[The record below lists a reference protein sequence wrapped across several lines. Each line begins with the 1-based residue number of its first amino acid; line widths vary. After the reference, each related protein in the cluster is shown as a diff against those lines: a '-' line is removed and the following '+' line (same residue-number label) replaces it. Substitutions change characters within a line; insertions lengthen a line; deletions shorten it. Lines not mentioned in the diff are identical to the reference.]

1 MKYEQ
6 DQWSVLLFVQG
17 SSADRRDFS
26 GTPEEDPVQRPN
38 APNPQRI
45 PAILTLPRIPCFC
58 SYGPVRPRPIDQ
70 SLWSVTE
77 PANQRESLGLILLV
91 WYGLMDFSRWSQD
104 RLTLVKRVTSTGHT
118 GRWNMTCHCCR
129 ALWEFNRIFTLK
141 VQYNYYF
148 YYNVRLFCNYFVRIK
163 TAQIMNEC
171 LFSQSTVGAVNQT
184 DCKPCDQSH

>member
-1 MKYEQ
+1 MC
-6 DQWSVLLFVQG
+6 VCVQG
-17 SSADRRDFS
+17 SSAGRRDFS

-58 SYGPVRPRPIDQ
+58 SYGPVRPRPSDQ

-77 PANQRESLGLILLV
+77 PANQRESLGLIRTDGFFWLV
-91 WYGLMDFSRWSQD
+91 SGPSHEESYFYRN
-104 RLTLVKRVTSTGHT
+104 T

-141 VQYNYYF
+141 VHYNYYF

-163 TAQIMNEC
+163 TAQIMNDC

>member
-6 DQWSVLLFVQG
+6 NQWYVLLFVQG

-104 RLTLVKRVTSTGHT
+104 RLALMKRDLLLQETRDVGIWRVTVAVHYGSLIGSSHW
-118 GRWNMTCHCCR
+118 R
-129 ALWEFNRIFTLK
+129 FIIIIIFIIMWD
-141 VQYNYYF
+141 N
-148 YYNVRLFCNYFVRIK
+148 FVIILYVSK
-163 TAQIMNEC
+163 QH
-171 LFSQSTVGAVNQT
+171 
-184 DCKPCDQSH
+184 K